1 MAARRQ
7 IATRPQILKRPRSRL
22 RGTTP
27 VVVAALGLA
36 LTAPTGESMAKTF
49 LLSIS
54 GDDGARYSG
63 ACTVTVAG
71 GDERI
76 ALEGTVPLERAFDGD
91 GLSCR
96 FHAQGRLVVEI
107 VHNGSRARAATHSGA
122 IQVSAR

>member
-1 MAARRQ
+1 M
-7 IATRPQILKRPRSRL
+7 PGRL
-22 RGTTP
+22 RGTGLLI
-27 VVVAALGLA
+27 VAALGLTIGA
-36 LTAPTGESMAKTF
+36 HAGEAMAKKF
-49 LLSIS
+49 HLSIS
-54 GDDGARYSG
+54 GDGGARYSG

-71 GDERI
+71 GEERI

-107 VHNGSRARAATHSGA
+107 VHNGSRARAATHGGA